1 MRYCGDVRQSGVD
14 VSAATI
20 AVAMDSAEG
29 HVRAMDFPL
38 SGIIMLVLG
47 TAAIMAV
54 AWPLESIVF

>member
-1 MRYCGDVRQSGVD
+1 
-14 VSAATI
+14 
-20 AVAMDSAEG
+20 MDSAEG

-38 SGIIMLVLG
+38 SGIIMLVIG